1 MKKVKELRERLG
13 AINEELTALSNVE
26 IFGEEQRTKSDELLK
41 ELEVVKADILRFE
54 KIEAEKRE
62 VEKSPSYVPPANLS
76 TSNEGEQ
83 REKEKMFDFSKV
95 LRSVVQG
102 GPLDGSVREMH
113 EEASRRSNGQGSMGG
128 INIPLDFWTI
138 AKRNKQYRDVTAGGS
153 TVGAKYVATEKLSF
167 IDALRNDLVMMNMG
181 AQMLTGLT
189 SNISIP
195 RKTAGAAVAAAAE
208 NTTSTE
214 TTPTVDEVTLSPKRI
229 TAFTD
234 VSNQAI
240 IQATP
245 DLLALTE
252 NDLYMATLIELQRQL
267 IHGAG
272 SGGEMTGLLATSG
285 IGSVGTAAVTYAV
298 CLAIEEEVAA
308 DNAMTGNLGWI
319 TNTLVRKFL
328 KSKEEFSSTGMKVW
342 ANDNTIDGYPAYAT
356 NSVSRVIG
364 GSASALIFG
373 NWSDFIIGQFGAIN
387 LQRNVEVKSKEALT
401 EIVIHSWWDCGVRH
415 AESFAADVAITS

>member
-1 MKKVKELRERLG
+1 MNKQLKELREKVGTLRDEMI
-13 AINEELTALSNVE
+13 ALTTAE
-26 IFGEEQRTKSDELLK
+26 TFGDEQRTQFDAKQIEVNT
-41 ELEVVKADILRFE
+41 LEADILRFE
-54 KIEAEKRE
+54 EAEKNKRSAPQPVSMPVVMSTGTSE
-62 VEKSPSYVPPANLS
+62 DDEKA
-76 TSNEGEQ
+76 
-83 REKEKMFDFSKV
+83 KMFRFGDV
-95 LRSVVQG
+95 LSSVMDGTPTGAVKEMHQEALRRSV
-102 GPLDGSVREMH
+102 
-113 EEASRRSNGQGSMGG
+113 ASGFGKQPTSG
-128 INIPLDFWTI
+128 INIPLDFWSI
-138 AKRNKQYRDVTAGGS
+138 NRRDVTAGGS
-153 TVGAKYVATEKLSF
+153 TTGAKYVATQKLSF
-167 IDALRNDLVMMNMG
+167 IDALRNDIVMMNMG
-181 AQMLTGLT
+181 TTMLTGLS

-214 TTPTVDEVTLSPKRI
+214 TTPTVDEITLSPKRI

-245 DLLALTE
+245 DLLSLTE
-252 NDLYMATLIELQRQL
+252 NDLYMATLVELQRQL

-285 IGSVGTAAVTYAV
+285 IGTESTAAVTYAI
-298 CLAIEEEVAA
+298 CLAIEEQVAA

-328 KSKEEFSSTGMKVW
+328 KSKEEFSSTGLKVW

-373 NWSDFIIGQFGAIN
+373 NWADFIIGQFGAIN
-387 LQRNVEVKSKEALT
+387 LQKNVEVKSKEALT
-401 EIVIHSWWDCGVRH
+401 EIVIHSWWDCAVRH
-415 AESFAADVAITS
+415 AESFAANVAITS